1 MQDIIEK
8 IVKELEKAQATVAVA
23 ESCTGGM
30 VSASLVDYPG
40 VSACFIPMRQ
50 KRKISVSYIRL

>member
-40 VSACFIPMRQ
+40 VSACFKDSIP
-50 KRKISVSYIRL
+50 KFVNF